1 MRRTTITVPQELVDE
16 LVSLVNARSKTDA
29 VLQAIREEIRRRRR
43 DRIRD
48 MAGQLDF
55 DLTADELRHEDD
67 RTGLR

>member
-29 VLQAIREEIRRRRR
+29 VLQAIKEEIRRRRR